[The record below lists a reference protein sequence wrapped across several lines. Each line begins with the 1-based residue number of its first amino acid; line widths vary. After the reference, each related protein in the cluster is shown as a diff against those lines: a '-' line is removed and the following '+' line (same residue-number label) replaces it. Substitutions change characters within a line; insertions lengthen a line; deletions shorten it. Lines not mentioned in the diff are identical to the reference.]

1 MIRYFLRIFLLTC
14 LSARFCYSQDAK
26 SYEFIGVLKLDGE
39 SFITYKLNFKE
50 LGNNKIEG
58 YSITDFYGTQK
69 TKSKI
74 TGIFD
79 ESKKIISF
87 HETNNLSTKSDA
99 NENEFCYVH
108 VKNIKLKTKN
118 NKLIIDGKFQGKFEN
133 DSNCIAGSIIL
144 TSTNFLT
151 SDSSSSKSSS
161 IVSQLLNK
169 TEEDQ
174 LKTNDQFTLTW
185 NSDKLMLEIWD
196 AAKED
201 DDKITLYINDKIY
214 LENYNVTNQKKI
226 IEIPAIEPSYTLKII
241 AIDEGKT
248 PPNTVNIK
256 LIDGKAS
263 TPIVTNL
270 KKGEVYTIVIK
281 KRKQK

>member
-1 MIRYFLRIFLLTC
+1 MIRYYLFFSLLTC
-14 LSARFCYSQDAK
+14 LSISYCYAQNSNTH
-26 SYEFIGVLKLDGE
+26 EFIGVLKLQDE

-50 LGNNKIEG
+50 LDNHKIEG

-74 TGIFD
+74 TGTYD
-79 ESKKIISF
+79 ESKKLISF
-87 HETNNLSTKSDA
+87 HETSNISTKSDA
-99 NENEFCYVH
+99 SDNEFCYVH
-108 VKNIKLKTKN
+108 VKNLKLKTKN

-133 DSNCIAGSIIL
+133 DSNCISGSIIL
-144 TSTNFLT
+144 SSTNFLT
-151 SDSSSSKSSS
+151 SDSTTSKNSNL
-161 IVSQLLNK
+161 VSQLLSK

-174 LKTNDQFTLTW
+174 LKTNDKLTLTW

-201 DDKITLYINDKIY
+201 DDKITLYINNKIY

>member
-1 MIRYFLRIFLLTC
+1 MSYC
-14 LSARFCYSQDAK
+14 CSQNPITH
-26 SYEFIGVLKLDGE
+26 EFIGILKLQDE

-74 TGIFD
+74 IGIYS
-79 ESKKIISF
+79 ESKKLISF
-87 HETNNLSTKSDA
+87 HETSNVSTKSDA
-99 NENEFCYVH
+99 SDNEFCYVH
-108 VKNIKLKTKN
+108 VKNAKLKSKN
-118 NKLIIDGKFQGKFEN
+118 NKIIIEGKFFGKYEN
-133 DSNCIAGSIIL
+133 DSNCVSGSLLL
-144 TSTNFLT
+144 TGTNFLSQDT
-151 SDSSSSKSSS
+151 SLTKNNNM
-161 IVSQLLNK
+161 VNQLLNK
-169 TEEDQ
+169 TEENQ

-185 NSDKLMLEIWD
+185 KSDKLMLEIWD

-214 LENYNVTNQKKI
+214 IENYNVTNQKKV
-226 IEIPAIEPSYTLKII
+226 IEIPVLEPSYILKII

-281 KRKQK
+281 KRK